1 MVVAQE
7 KRLLGKIRDVSGFA
21 NHGSK
26 NFAYFVG
33 QLLKEVPVSHHSF
46 EGI

>member
-1 MVVAQE
+1 MTSGA
-7 KRLLGKIRDVSGFA
+7 RGMITDVSP
-21 NHGSK
+21 GSKK

-46 EGI
+46 DGF